1 MRVASKGFLVALLV
15 VASRAEAQHGGG
27 PAGPAAAA
35 PAEAR
40 QHDFLVGQW
49 DLAVKVP
56 ATSLATRI
64 HGMPK
69 LVGTWKAWRAFDGY
83 GIQDELRITDAS
95 GNPMN
100 LTHSLR
106 YYDRTTRQWT
116 ITALDAYR
124 GKVVTFTATWADGR
138 MSQQSKG
145 VDQEGKAFLSRAQFT
160 DITPSAF
167 TFRQDRSYDEGKS
180 WKEGALVIEA
190 KRIAATAPR

>member
-1 MRVASKGFLVALLV
+1 MRVAAIGFQAVLLV
-15 VASRAEAQHGGG
+15 VASRAVAQHGGG
-27 PAGPAAAA
+27 PIGPAAVA

-49 DLAVKVP
+49 DLTVKVP

-106 YYDRTTRQWT
+106 YYDRTARQWT

-124 GKVVTFTATWADGR
+124 GKVVTSTATWADGA
-138 MSQQSKG
+138 MSQEAKG
-145 VDQEGKAFLSRAQFT
+145 VDQEGKAFLSRARFT
-160 DITPSAF
+160 DITPSSF

-180 WKEGALVIEA
+180 WKEGTLVIEA
-190 KRIAATAPR
+190 KRVAATAPR